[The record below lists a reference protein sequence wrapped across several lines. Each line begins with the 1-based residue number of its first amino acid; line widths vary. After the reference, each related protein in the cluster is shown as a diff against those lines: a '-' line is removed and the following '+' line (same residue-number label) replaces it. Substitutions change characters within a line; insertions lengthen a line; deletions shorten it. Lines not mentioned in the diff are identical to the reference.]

1 MQVLTNIWEYLSGPE
16 IWVKIGTVSG
26 KIAIIVILALIIKAI
41 GNRVIDMIFKERKNI
56 PIQLTS
62 SRREQTLRNLLKS
75 VLSYIISFIVIVMVL
90 DIFGVPIGTLLAGAG
105 VAGLAIGF
113 GAQSLVKDI
122 ISGFFVIFEDQFSV
136 GDYVY
141 VSEVEGTV
149 ETIGFRT
156 TKIQGWT
163 GEQYVIPNGN
173 ITQVTNYSIHN
184 GLSVVDINLPYESDI
199 IHAEKI
205 ITGIIENL
213 PEKYD
218 IFTNK
223 PEVYGVQTLDLSN
236 YVVRV
241 VAETVPVYH
250 WAGER
255 IIRKEVKEQMYKH
268 GIEIPS
274 QRIVLYARD
283 KEPIIEDEV
292 KEVER

>member
-1 MQVLTNIWEYLSGPE
+1 
-16 IWVKIGTVSG
+16 VSG
-26 KIAIIVILALIIKAI
+26 KIAIIVILALIIKKI
-41 GNRVIDMIFKERKNI
+41 GNRIIDTIFKERKNI
-56 PIQLTS
+56 PIQLTT

-90 DIFGVPIGTLLAGAG
+90 EVFGVPIGTLLAGAG

-122 ISGFFVIFEDQFSV
+122 ISGFFIIFEDQFSV
-136 GDYVY
+136 GDYVS

-199 IHAEKI
+199 VFAEKV
-205 ITGIIENL
+205 ITEIIEEL
-213 PEKYD
+213 PSKYD
-218 IFTNK
+218 VFTDR
-223 PEVYGVQTLDLSN
+223 PVVHGVQTLDLSN
-236 YVVRV
+236 YVIRV
-241 VAETVPVYH
+241 IAETVPVYH

-255 IIRKEVKEQMYKH
+255 IIRKEVKENMYKH
-268 GIEIPS
+268 GIDIPS
-274 QRIVLYARD
+274 QRIVLYSRD
-283 KEPIIEDEV
+283 KDPNIENQ
-292 KEVER
+292 